1 MRQFYARVKVS
12 SHIICVFSIGC
23 VFCQRLTPGAVLF
36 NFIDENIVF
45 GKIEKQICVYQV
57 IFNIY
62 QYVILKTDAQN
73 EQNAIVYR
81 FWTF

>member
-1 MRQFYARVKVS
+1 M
-12 SHIICVFSIGC
+12 
-23 VFCQRLTPGAVLF
+23 FCQRLTPGAVLF

-62 QYVILKTDAQN
+62 QCVSFETDAQN
-73 EQNAIVYR
+73 EQNAISRMFIGLGR
-81 FWTF
+81 FERCIILKRV